1 MTFQG
6 ARRTVGYPRVVIIC
20 FGVIFLY
27 SSVTNA
33 QSGLASKYHRDQGI
47 EQDPDVIFA
56 ENFETGTPSDLATR
70 WTDVKNVAGMSYV
83 GDVSMD
89 SGGSRAL
96 EITSIGGQN
105 TGGHLYRRLTAGHD
119 HLYLRHYVKYTS
131 GGTYHHCGG
140 YVGGYNPPT
149 NWPQGG
155 AGIRPTGDD
164 RFSIGAEPVESSL
177 RFDFYV
183 YWMRMR
189 GSPGGQFWGNDFIQ
203 DDNLRVVVDQWMSV
217 EVMVKMNDPVHGYS
231 GELAL
236 WIDGNQVMHLGEGF
250 PNGNWVWDS
259 FHPDPTGDPFEGFQ
273 WRNVV
278 DLSINWIW
286 LLHYVTQDP
295 AGYEGKIWYD
305 DVVLATSYIGPIN
318 TSSPAVPTGLRIV
331 R

>member
-6 ARRTVGYPRVVIIC
+6 TRRSVADLRFVVASLGAIL
-20 FGVIFLY
+20 FS

-47 EQDPDVIFA
+47 EHDPDVIFA
-56 ENFETGTPSDLATR
+56 ENFETGTPGDLAAR
-70 WTDVKNVAGMSYV
+70 WTDVKNAVGMSYV
-83 GDVSMD
+83 GDVPLD

-96 EITSIGGQN
+96 EMTSIGGQN

-119 HLYLRHYVKYTS
+119 ELYLRYYVKYAS
-131 GGTYHHCGG
+131 GGSYHHCGG
-140 YVGGYNPPT
+140 YIGGYNPPT

-203 DDNLRVVVDQWMSV
+203 DDGLRVVADQWMAV
-217 EVMVKMNDPVHGYS
+217 EIMVKMNDPVHGYS

-236 WIDGNQVMHLGEGF
+236 WI
-250 PNGNWVWDS
+250 
-259 FHPDPTGDPFEGFQ
+259 
-273 WRNVV
+273 
-278 DLSINWIW
+278 LSLIHI
-286 LLHYVTQDP
+286 
-295 AGYEGKIWYD
+295 
-305 DVVLATSYIGPIN
+305 
-318 TSSPAVPTGLRIV
+318 
-331 R
+331 